1 VTADPNWDDPFL
13 REDEAARERARRRA
27 EREARRAKRRGKL
40 GEQVKE
46 AQAEATPQPA
56 VHEPE
61 VAAQPPAQ
69 SPPSPPGTERA
80 AAPTVVAEKPRIA
93 TQNVAAAESAPP
105 TDGAPPPTDAHPRTT
120 AAQGGRPPR
129 EVVHRRRWAALLGLA
144 ALAFAAL
151 VIVVGVKKLGGD
163 DPAPVVSA
171 KVAKTENITIPEG
184 YRRDQIAEVA
194 KKAGIKGDYL
204 AASKSAKGFN
214 PGKYG
219 AENPDNL
226 EGFLFPAT
234 YEEFKNKATANDLV
248 QDQLDAFKQNIA
260 GVDMGYAKSKNLTT
274 YDVLIIASMIQAE
287 AANTE
292 EMPQIAEVIYNRLSA
307 SDTLG
312 IDATTRYAVN
322 NWTKPLTPEELASTS
337 PYNTRV
343 VAGLPPGP
351 IGNPGLAAIEAAAKP
366 DQGDLYYFVVKPGT
380 CGHAFFETDAEFQ
393 QAVAEYNSAREAA
406 GGKSPDAC

>member
-1 VTADPNWDDPFL
+1 MTANSNWDDPFL

-40 GEQVKE
+40 GEQVRE
-46 AQAEATPQPA
+46 ARAEGVPQGATR
-56 VHEPE
+56 EPE
-61 VAAQPPAQ
+61 VAVPPPAQ
-69 SPPSPPGTERA
+69 SPPSPPIADRA
-80 AAPTVVAEKPRIA
+80 AATAVAEKPRIA
-93 TQNVAAAESAPP
+93 TQNVPTESAPP
-105 TDGAPPPTDAHPRTT
+105 TDGAPPPTDPHPRTT

-163 DPAPVVSA
+163 DPAPDVSA

-219 AENPDNL
+219 AESPESL

-234 YEEFKNKATANDLV
+234 YEEFRNKATADDLV

-274 YDVLIIASMIQAE
+274 YDVLIIASMVQAE

-307 SDTLG
+307 GDTLG

-366 DQGDLYYFVVKPGT
+366 AQGDLYYFVVKPGT

-393 QAVAEYNSAREAA
+393 QAVAEYNSARAAA